1 VNIAVVAAALPATL
15 SALHRHSRQ
24 RLEEGG
30 VNDSAFD
37 ARLIVEHFTGT
48 NRTDAISDPERE
60 IGPVTVAAVESA
72 LRRRI
77 AHEPVHRIL
86 GRRAFY
92 GLDLKLSPAT
102 LEPRP
107 DTETLVDLCLPFL
120 GGRAAVRRNCR
131 ILDLGTGTGAI
142 ALALLSQ
149 VPAATALGTDIS
161 AEALET
167 ALSNADISGL
177 KSRFEGIV
185 SNWFEAVDGR
195 FTLIVSNPPY
205 IRTRDIGALAPEVR
219 DHEPMKALDGGMD
232 GLDAYRSIAARAEGY
247 LEEDGRVA
255 VEIGFDQRQ
264 DVIGIFE
271 AEGFVLTDSAKD
283 LGGNERALLFAR
295 R

>member
-1 VNIAVVAAALPATL
+1 VTAGINDAAL
-15 SALHRHSRQ
+15 
-24 RLEEGG
+24 
-30 VNDSAFD
+30 D
-37 ARLIVEHFTGT
+37 ARLLVEHFTGT
-48 NRTDAISDPERE
+48 TRTDAISDPRRE
-60 IGPVTVAAVESA
+60 VGAEAIAAVEVA

-86 GRRAFY
+86 GRRDFY
-92 GLDLKLSPAT
+92 GLELKLSPAT

-120 GGRAAVRRNCR
+120 RERAAVRGNRR

-149 VPAATALGTDIS
+149 IRGTMALGTDIS

-177 KSRFEGIV
+177 KGRFEGIV
-185 SNWFEAVDGR
+185 SDWFEAVDGH

-205 IRTRDIGALAPEVR
+205 IRTTDVEALAPEVWHH
-219 DHEPMKALDGGMD
+219 DPMKALDGGMD
-232 GLDAYRSIAARAEGY
+232 GLDAYRSIAAGAGGY

-255 VEIGFDQRQ
+255 VETGFDQRQ

-271 AEGFVLTDSAKD
+271 AEGFALKGSAKD
-283 LGGNERALLFAR
+283 IGGNERALLFAR

>member
-1 VNIAVVAAALPATL
+1 MTTL
-15 SALHRHSRQ
+15 GALHREARNQ
-24 RLEEGG
+24 LAEAG
-30 VNDSAFD
+30 VENAALD

-48 NRTDAISDPERE
+48 QRIDAIRASDRT
-60 IGPVTVAAVESA
+60 IGLGIVAAVRAA
-72 LRRRI
+72 LNRRI
-77 AHEPVHRIL
+77 AHEPAHRIL
-86 GRRAFY
+86 GRREFH
-92 GLDLKLSPAT
+92 GLVLKLSPAT

-120 GGRAAVRRNCR
+120 RERAAATGRCR

-149 VPAATALGTDIS
+149 IPEATALGADIS

-167 ALSNADISGL
+167 ALSNADINGM
-177 KSRFEGIV
+177 KSRLDGIV
-185 SNWFEAVDGR
+185 SDWFGAMDGH

-219 DHEPMKALDGGMD
+219 DHDPVKALDGGLD
-232 GLDAYRSIAARAEGY
+232 GLYAYRRIAAGAGRH
-247 LEEDGRVA
+247 LEADGRVA
-255 VEIGFDQRQ
+255 VEIGFDQRV

-271 AEGFVLTDSAKD
+271 AGGFALADSAKD
-283 LGGNERALLFAR
+283 LGGNDRALMFAR

>member
-1 VNIAVVAAALPATL
+1 
-15 SALHRHSRQ
+15 
-24 RLEEGG
+24 LEEGR

-60 IGPVTVAAVESA
+60 IGAATVAAVRAA
-72 LRRRI
+72 LDRRI

-86 GRRAFY
+86 GRREFY
-92 GLDLKLSPAT
+92 GLDLRLSPAT

-120 GGRAAVRRNCR
+120 RERAAAMRRCR

-142 ALALLSQ
+142 ALALLSRI
-149 VPAATALGTDIS
+149 PEAKAFGTDIS

-167 ALSNADISGL
+167 ALFSADINGL
-177 KSRFEGIV
+177 KDRFDGIV
-185 SNWFEAVDGR
+185 SDWFGAVEGH
-195 FTLIVSNPPY
+195 FTLIASNPPY
-205 IRTRDIGALAPEVR
+205 IRTKDIEVLAPEVR
-219 DHEPMKALDGGMD
+219 DHDPVKALDGGMD
-232 GLDAYRSIAARAEGY
+232 GLDAYRRIAAGAGGY
-247 LEEDGRVA
+247 LEHDGRVA

-271 AEGFVLTDSAKD
+271 AEGFALAKSARD
-283 LGGNERALLFAR
+283 LGGNDRALMFTR
-295 R
+295 G

>member
-1 VNIAVVAAALPATL
+1 MTTL
-15 SALHRHSRQ
+15 GALHREARNQ
-24 RLEEGG
+24 LAEAG
-30 VNDSAFD
+30 VENAALD

-48 NRTDAISDPERE
+48 QRIDAIRASDRT
-60 IGPVTVAAVESA
+60 IGLGIVAAVRAA
-72 LRRRI
+72 LNRRI

-86 GRRAFY
+86 GRREFH
-92 GLDLKLSPAT
+92 GLVLKLSPAT

-120 GGRAAVRRNCR
+120 RERAAATGRCR

-149 VPAATALGTDIS
+149 IPEATALGADIS

-167 ALSNADISGL
+167 ALSNADINGM
-177 KSRFEGIV
+177 KSRLDGIV
-185 SNWFEAVDGR
+185 SDWFGAMDGH

-205 IRTRDIGALAPEVR
+205 IRTRDMGALAPEVR
-219 DHEPMKALDGGMD
+219 DHDPVKALDGGLD
-232 GLDAYRSIAARAEGY
+232 GLDAYRRIAAGAGWH
-247 LEEDGRVA
+247 LEADGRVA
-255 VEIGFDQRQ
+255 VEIGFDQRV

-271 AEGFVLTDSAKD
+271 AGGFALADSAKD
-283 LGGNERALLFAR
+283 LGGNDRALMFAR

>member
-1 VNIAVVAAALPATL
+1 VTASAFSLALR
-15 SALHRHSRQ
+15 ALHREARD
-24 RLEEGG
+24 RLTEAG
-30 VNDSAFD
+30 VEDAAFD

-60 IGPVTVAAVESA
+60 IGAVTVAAVEAA

-86 GRRAFY
+86 GRREFY

-120 GGRAAVRRNCR
+120 RERTAVRRNCR
-131 ILDLGTGTGAI
+131 ILDLGTGTGAV

-149 VPAATALGTDIS
+149 IPGTTALGTDIS

-177 KSRFEGIV
+177 KSRFEGVV
-185 SNWFEAVDGR
+185 SDWFGAVDGR
-195 FTLIVSNPPY
+195 FMLIVSNPPY
-205 IRTRDIGALAPEVR
+205 IRTRDIEALAPEVR
-219 DHEPMKALDGGMD
+219 DQDPMKALDGGMD
-232 GLDAYRSIAARAEGY
+232 GLDAYRSIAAGAGGC
-247 LEEDGRVA
+247 LEQDGRVA
-255 VEIGFDQRQ
+255 VETGFDQRQ

-271 AEGFVLTDSAKD
+271 AEGFVLKGSAKD
-283 LGGNERALLFAR
+283 LGGNERALMFAR
-295 R
+295 H

>member
-30 VNDSAFD
+30 VNDAAFD

-60 IGPVTVAAVESA
+60 IGAVTVAAVEAA

-86 GRRAFY
+86 GRREFY

-120 GGRAAVRRNCR
+120 RERTAVRRNCR
-131 ILDLGTGTGAI
+131 ILDLGTGTGAV

-149 VPAATALGTDIS
+149 IPGTTALGTDIS
-161 AEALET
+161 AEALEM

-177 KSRFEGIV
+177 KSRFEGVV
-185 SNWFEAVDGR
+185 SDWFEAVDGR
-195 FTLIVSNPPY
+195 FILIVSNPPY
-205 IRTRDIGALAPEVR
+205 IRTRDIEALASEVR
-219 DHEPMKALDGGMD
+219 DHDPMKALDGGMD
-232 GLDAYRSIAARAEGY
+232 GLDAYRSIAAGAGGC
-247 LEEDGRVA
+247 LEQDGRVA
-255 VEIGFDQRQ
+255 VETGFDQRQ

-271 AEGFVLTDSAKD
+271 AEGFVLKGSAKD
-283 LGGNERALLFAR
+283 LGGNERALMFAR
-295 R
+295 H

>member
-1 VNIAVVAAALPATL
+1 MEAGIENAAL
-15 SALHRHSRQ
+15 
-24 RLEEGG
+24 
-30 VNDSAFD
+30 D
-37 ARLIVEHFTGT
+37 ARLIVEHCTGT
-48 NRTDAISDPERE
+48 TRIDTVADPGRE
-60 IGPVTVAAVESA
+60 IGAEIVSVVRVA

-86 GRRAFY
+86 GRREFY
-92 GLDLKLSPAT
+92 GLDLKLSPTT

-120 GGRAAVRRNCR
+120 RERAAVRRNCR

-149 VPAATALGTDIS
+149 IPGTTALGTDIS
-161 AEALET
+161 AGALET

-177 KSRFEGIV
+177 KDRFEGIV
-185 SNWFEAVDGR
+185 SDWFEAVDGR

-205 IRTRDIGALAPEVR
+205 IRTKDIEALAPEVR
-219 DHEPMKALDGGMD
+219 DHDPVKALDGGMD
-232 GLDAYRSIAARAEGY
+232 GLDAYRSIAAGASGH

-255 VEIGFDQRQ
+255 VETGFDQRQ

-271 AEGFVLTDSAKD
+271 AEGFVLKGSARD
-283 LGGNERALLFAR
+283 FGGNERALLFAPR
-295 R
+295 